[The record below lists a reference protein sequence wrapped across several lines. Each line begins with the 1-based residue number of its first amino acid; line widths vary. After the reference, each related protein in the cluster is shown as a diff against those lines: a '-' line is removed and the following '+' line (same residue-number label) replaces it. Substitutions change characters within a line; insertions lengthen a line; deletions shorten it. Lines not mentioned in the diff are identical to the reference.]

1 MFSRFPNSGADPHRF
16 PPFYGNQ
23 WHFSHNNKFLIIKTH
38 STLKSGQYP
47 VWMTRKPR
55 KGEFRSKNPKK
66 FVRGA
71 CPPDPSRILRLRRS
85 FTKSVSIY
93 PRSAPATVFWSIPDP
108 GKLFQTLYKGYHLR
122 LLILTLSFRFLLRYM
137 VRYFQSPL
145 RSHRRAVSSYSTLQ
159 QFSIGHFDFTSL
171 GTYWSTLKAVVGSLK
186 LLPFVTEGLE
196 PEEIKTK
203 LAKSLGFPG
212 SIHYNSPRS
221 IYKNSVM
228 TPRVWRQNCRFFTTP
243 GIVLSTKKTNPNIEK
258 WPESL
263 GVMFRTF
270 HKLLEIF
277 QTVSQNFSNV
287 AQKTVKS
294 CYLWRKL
301 LKSCLKKQKLFW
313 SNAKMCNLFK
323 KSKTM
328 ISKHFCA
335 ILQCNQSC

>member
-23 WHFSHNNKFLIIKTH
+23 WHFSHNNTFLIIQTH

-66 FVRGA
+66 FARGA
-71 CPPDPSRILRLRRS
+71 RPPDPSRILRLRHAFR
-85 FTKSVSIY
+85 KSVGIY

-108 GKLFQTLYKGYHLR
+108 GKLFQTLHKGYHLR

-145 RSHRRAVSSYSTLQ
+145 HSHRRAVSSYSTLQ

-212 SIHYNSPRS
+212 VIHYNSPRS
-221 IYKNSVM
+221 IYKKFCHDSEALGTKLQIFHNSRHCLEHKENQPNYRKM
-228 TPRVWRQNCRFFTTP
+228 TRKPRSHV
-243 GIVLSTKKTNPNIEK
+243 
-258 WPESL
+258 
-263 GVMFRTF
+263 
-270 HKLLEIF
+270 
-277 QTVSQNFSNV
+277 
-287 AQKTVKS
+287 
-294 CYLWRKL
+294 
-301 LKSCLKKQKLFW
+301 
-313 SNAKMCNLFK
+313 
-323 KSKTM
+323 
-328 ISKHFCA
+328 
-335 ILQCNQSC
+335 